1 MLVYSCLAI
10 STEPAEPTGN
20 KAIVKAVI
28 ETLGDKFNW
37 ESFDALYVRMV
48 VTDKNQAAN
57 NERTG
62 N

>member
-1 MLVYSCLAI
+1 VYSCLAI
-10 STEPAEPTGN
+10 STVPTRVGN